1 MIETVILI
9 ALAIVYFIGCI
20 TVRIYKW
27 NKRRKN

>member
-20 TVRIYKW
+20 NGIKDE
-27 NKRRKN
+27 KIKNN